1 MTALLA
7 VLAGGAVGA
16 PVRYLVDRAVTS
28 RRGGG
33 VFPWGTLLV
42 NVLGALLL
50 GLVTGA
56 AGYLGPDGVA
66 LLGTGLCGGLTTFST
81 FGYETARL
89 LEAGAV
95 LEAGLNAAG
104 SLLAGLAAATVGYV
118 LATAL
123 L

>member
-1 MTALLA
+1 MTA
-7 VLAGGAVGA
+7 VLMVFVGGAVGA
-16 PVRYLVDRAVTS
+16 PARYLIDRAVTG
-28 RRGGG
+28 RHDG

-50 GLVTGA
+50 GFVVGA
-56 AGYLGPDGVA
+56 AGHLGPDGVA

-104 SLLAGLAAATVGYV
+104 SLLAGIAAATGGYALAAV
-118 LATAL
+118 LL
-123 L
+123 